1 MFYVLNL
8 ETTQLAR
15 CGSVEY
21 GRGVAEVEGCGCGI
35 VLMLL
40 WLMVESR

>member
-8 ETTQLAR
+8 ETKQLAR
-15 CGSVEY
+15 RGSVEY
-21 GRGVAEVEGCGCGI
+21 GGGMAEVEGCGCSM